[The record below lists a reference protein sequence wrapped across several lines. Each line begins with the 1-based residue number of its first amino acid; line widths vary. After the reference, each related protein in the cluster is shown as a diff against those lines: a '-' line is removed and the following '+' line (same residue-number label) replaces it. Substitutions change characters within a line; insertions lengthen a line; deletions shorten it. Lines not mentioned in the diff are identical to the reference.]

1 MAEVKERYRGKL
13 ATKRCYQCNNELEMN
28 TLMMQQTMGGGGFN
42 STLDNIQAALGT
54 QELNRSFLGHKHND
68 ESLEMESNQ

>member
-1 MAEVKERYRGKL
+1 VAEVKERYRSKL
-13 ATKRCYQCNNELEMN
+13 ANKRCCYQCNNELEMN
-28 TLMMQQTMGGGGFN
+28 TLMMQQTMGGGFN